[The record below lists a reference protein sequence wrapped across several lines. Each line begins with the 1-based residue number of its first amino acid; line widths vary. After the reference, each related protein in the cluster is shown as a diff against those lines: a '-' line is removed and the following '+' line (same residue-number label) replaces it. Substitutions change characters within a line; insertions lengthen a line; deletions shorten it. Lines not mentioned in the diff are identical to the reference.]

1 MSYQTYVIVKFTEE
15 EDESYEIALN
25 VWLLDETKCR
35 FLSLKKYDNAIKRKL
50 DSPSW
55 KVFDCCV
62 IGQSGKL
69 SV

>member
-35 FLSLKKYDNAIKRKL
+35 FPSLKDYDNAIKRML
-50 DSPSW
+50 DSSSW
-55 KVFDCCV
+55 KVFDGCV